1 MYSLDCNYFDKEFK
15 SIEEL
20 ISYVMQNGVDPNLE
34 ITKNGKR
41 MGEQVIDLISF

>member
-1 MYSLDCNYFDKEFK
+1 MYSLDCNYFGKEFK

-20 ISYVMQNGVDPNLE
+20 ISYVMQNGIDPNLE